1 MPRTDYRFFNRMRVR
16 WAEADMQGIVFNG
29 HYLTYFDV
37 SITEYWRAIGLRYPE
52 EVVHEWGV
60 DTFVVKST
68 IEYHGS
74 ARFDDEIDVGVR
86 CARIGRSSMQFLLE
100 IHRGDEHL
108 ITGEVIYVCA
118 HPTERRSLAVP
129 DPMRARIEG
138 FEARRDA
145 SGQAAAAA
153 AGASNRG
160 AVAAPCGIV
169 VGGWEALGAPAT
181 AVRRAVFVDEQ
192 GIPES
197 LELDDM
203 DAQSLHALAFD
214 AAGLAVGTGRL
225 LPDGH
230 VGRMAVLARARGARI
245 GSAILERL
253 VAAAQA
259 GGHASVVLSAQ
270 VHAEPF
276 YARHG
281 FIREGDVYDD
291 AGIAHVT
298 MRRAL

>member
-16 WAEADMQGIVFNG
+16 WAEVDMQGIVFNG

-100 IHRGDEHL
+100 IHRGDAHL
-108 ITGEVIYVCA
+108 ISGEVIYVCA
-118 HPTERRSLAVP
+118 HPTERKSMAVP
-129 DPMRARIEG
+129 EPMRARIEG
-138 FEARRDA
+138 FEAH
-145 SGQAAAAA
+145 
-153 AGASNRG
+153 G
-160 AVAAPCGIV
+160 AVAARPGDGASAAGSINVV
-169 VGGWEALGAPAT
+169 VGGWDALGAQAT
-181 AVRRAVFVDEQ
+181 AVRREVFVHEQ
-192 GIPES
+192 GIPEA
-197 LELDDM
+197 LELDAM
-203 DAQSLHALAFD
+203 DPQCLHVLAID
-214 AAGLAVGTGRL
+214 GSGRAVGTGRL

-230 VGRMAVLARARGARI
+230 VGRMAVLARARGLRV

-253 VAAAQA
+253 IAAAGE
-259 GGHASVVLSAQ
+259 GGHATVVLSAQ

-281 FIREGDVYDD
+281 FAREGDVYDD
-291 AGIAHVT
+291 AGIPHVT
-298 MRRAL
+298 MRRAV

>member
-16 WAEADMQGIVFNG
+16 WAEVDMQGIVFNG

-37 SITEYWRAIGLRYPE
+37 SITEYWRAIGLRYPD

-100 IHRGDEHL
+100 IHRGENRL
-108 ITGEVIYVCA
+108 ISGEVIYVCA
-118 HPTERRSLAVP
+118 HPTERKSLPVP
-129 DPMRARIEG
+129 GPMRDRIEG
-138 FEARRDA
+138 FEAR
-145 SGQAAAAA
+145 
-153 AGASNRG
+153 GAPG
-160 AVAAPCGIV
+160 ATNVV
-169 VGGWEALGAPAT
+169 VGGWDALGAQAT
-181 AVRRAVFVDEQ
+181 AVRRAVFVQEQ

-197 LELDDM
+197 LELDAM
-203 DAQSLHALAFD
+203 DPQCLHALALD
-214 AAGLAVGTGRL
+214 AQGRAVGTGRL

-230 VGRMAVLARARGARI
+230 VGRMAVLPEARGGGV
-245 GSAILERL
+245 GSGILQRL
-253 VAAAQA
+253 VAAARE

-281 FIREGDVYDD
+281 FAREGGIYDD
-291 AGIAHVT
+291 AGIPHVT
-298 MRRAL
+298 MRLPL